1 MLTSQFVKCFWRK
14 VEWEEVYRGGDVGK
28 HATVRSKDFDERR
41 LVDNCWETSLV
52 WRARKM
58 YIGVLV
64 QCVLIFGG
72 TDYR

>member
-14 VEWEEVYRGGDVGK
+14 VEWWEGLWEEVYRGGDVGK

-52 WRARKM
+52 
-58 YIGVLV
+58 
-64 QCVLIFGG
+64 
-72 TDYR
+72 